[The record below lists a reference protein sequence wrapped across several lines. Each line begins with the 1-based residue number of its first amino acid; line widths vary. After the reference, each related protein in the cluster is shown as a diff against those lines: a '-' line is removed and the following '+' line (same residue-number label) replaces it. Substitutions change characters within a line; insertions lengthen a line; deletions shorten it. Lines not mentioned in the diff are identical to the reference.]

1 MCVEVNQ
8 GAQLVVTTTVEA
20 VEHLHLLTVRMVTVE
35 INPRHQVFKEAEVLV
50 LGSTQVVLIQ
60 EVLVAKGWRIF
71 IIEVSLWQ
79 SAKILQVN
87 IIKY

>member
-1 MCVEVNQ
+1 MCVVVNQ
-8 GAQLVVTTTVEA
+8 GVHLVVTITVEA
-20 VEHLHLLTVRMVTVE
+20 VEHLPLLTVQMVTVE
-35 INPRHQVFKEAEVLV
+35 KNHRRQVFKEVVALV
-50 LGSTQVVLIQ
+50 LGSAQVVLIQ